1 MFFKKRVE
9 IRKNEMLE
17 MIKAL
22 LPTNATVVSFDY
34 NEKVFGNIVL
44 KLEIGKDTHT
54 FITDRGEIYHNG
66 KMLCNSSYHYTEK
79 RGYISQIATAD
90 KAGIEVIIS
99 DTFCSQLPLFRHLL
113 SRLRQI
119 KTNFCLPDKSS
130 FFSSFWAF
138 LRQNHAKLR
147 KIT

>member
-9 IRKNEMLE
+9 QRKNEMLE

-34 NEKVFGNIVL
+34 YEKVFGNIVL

-66 KMLCNSSYHYTEK
+66 KYHYTEK
-79 RGYISQIATAD
+79 
-90 KAGIEVIIS
+90 K
-99 DTFCSQLPLFRHLL
+99 DTFLKLLQL
-113 SRLRQI
+113 I
-119 KTNFCLPDKSS
+119 KQEL
-130 FFSSFWAF
+130 
-138 LRQNHAKLR
+138 KL
-147 KIT
+147 

>member
-9 IRKNEMLE
+9 QRKNEMLE
-17 MIKAL
+17 MIKTL

-66 KMLCNSSYHYTEK
+66 KMLCDSSYHYTEK
-79 RGYISQIATAD
+79 
-90 KAGIEVIIS
+90 E
-99 DTFCSQLPLFRHLL
+99 DTFSKLLQL
-113 SRLRQI
+113 I
-119 KTNFCLPDKSS
+119 KQEL
-130 FFSSFWAF
+130 
-138 LRQNHAKLR
+138 KL
-147 KIT
+147 

>member
-1 MFFKKRVE
+1 MFFKTRVE
-9 IRKNEMLE
+9 QRKNEMLE

-79 RGYISQIATAD
+79 
-90 KAGIEVIIS
+90 E
-99 DTFCSQLPLFRHLL
+99 DTFPKLLQL
-113 SRLRQI
+113 I
-119 KTNFCLPDKSS
+119 KQEL
-130 FFSSFWAF
+130 
-138 LRQNHAKLR
+138 KL
-147 KIT
+147 